1 MAPKIIIP
9 LSKAKT
15 FLSLLGAL
23 LFVVLGFFFMIAPET
38 FATTARPS
46 TLLIQIIGFASILFF
61 GLCLVFIAKSL
72 FDTKP
77 GLILDE
83 YGITDNSSASS
94 IGLIEWKDIEGI
106 ETIQIA
112 STKLLIIYTNQ
123 PEKYIQRAKS
133 GLIRTVMQT
142 NYKSYGSPIS
152 ISSTAL
158 NIKFRDLEALIN
170 KEFEK
175 RKLV

>member
-1 MAPKIIIP
+1 MAPKIVIP

-23 LFVVLGFFFMIAPET
+23 LFVVAGVFFMLTPAT

-46 TLLIQIIGFASILFF
+46 TLLIQIIGLASVLFF
-61 GLCLVFIAKSL
+61 GLCLVFIVKSL

-94 IGLIEWKDIEGI
+94 IGLIEWKDIAGI

-112 STKLLIIYTNQ
+112 STKLLMIYTHQ
-123 PEKYIQRAKS
+123 PEKYIQRAKN
-133 GLIRTVMQT
+133 GLMRTVMQT

-152 ISSTAL
+152 IASTAL
-158 NIKFRDLEALIN
+158 NIKFRDLETLIN
-170 KEFEK
+170 TELEK
-175 RKLV
+175 RKLA